1 MAGDILVYM
10 MRSVILTVLIV
21 LVGFPAYAYLS
32 EPERNLILSTEYS
45 IPLNPPGVEEVDEM
59 PPGAE
64 ETVSFGLGYRF
75 WGIFI
80 ASGHIYSDINYN
92 ADNFLGVAIRPL
104 GMFSGG
110 IGMSIPVGGPRVIL
124 DWQRLFTGPSAPN
137 AGVIDYAG
145 QFKLGLGF
153 DVSDRWGLSV
163 FSKTI
168 RNFSGRAKDLGD
180 YDKAFDATDGRFTN
194 IGVGAQMRF

>member
-1 MAGDILVYM
+1 MAQRSVVLAALILVM
-10 MRSVILTVLIV
+10 S
-21 LVGFPAYAYLS
+21 FPAHAYLS
-32 EPERNLILSTEYS
+32 EPERNIILSTEYS
-45 IPLNPPGVEEVDEM
+45 IPLNPPALDAVDEM

-64 ETVSFGLGYRF
+64 ETLSFGLGYNF
-75 WGIFI
+75 WGIFV

-92 ADNFLGVAIRPL
+92 ADNVFGVGVRPL

-110 IGMSIPVGGPRVIL
+110 IGMNIPVGGPRIIL

-137 AGVIDYAG
+137 EGVISYAG
-145 QFKLGLGF
+145 QFKFGVGF
-153 DVSDRWGLSV
+153 DVSDRWGINV
-163 FSKTI
+163 FSRTI

-180 YDKAFDATDGRFTN
+180 YEKAFEVMDGRFTN